1 VKSNTFESDLNHD
14 SRSPLINDPWRRLA
28 AAILGQAARDGKR
41 GDSGACEW
49 LLADGVEF
57 AHLVGIDPETVVTM
71 AKTWSQHPA
80 GSIIV
85 RLVEGP

>member
-1 VKSNTFESDLNHD
+1 MKSNTFESDLNHD

-41 GDSGACEW
+41 GDLGACEW
-49 LLADGVEF
+49 LQGEGADYADIIGYN
-57 AHLVGIDPETVVTM
+57 PEAVVTM